1 MAIRWVYVT
10 HMKAIRVSQ
19 TGGRE
24 VLQYVDLAT
33 PTPGAGEA
41 LVRIEAI
48 GVNFI
53 DCYHRT
59 GLYKLPLPFTP
70 GSEAAGVVEEIGDG
84 VDSVKRGDRVAYA
97 MVRGAYAEYA
107 VAPADKLVPL
117 PESIDGKTAAAA
129 MLQGMTAHYLS
140 TSVHRIESGETV
152 LVHAAAGGVGALLVQ
167 MAKVPGARVFGTAST
182 KHLDIAREAGCDVVI
197 DYTKDDFESIVMSE
211 TGSKGCAA
219 VYDSVGKT
227 TFDKSLECCGLR
239 ATLALFGQ
247 SSGMV
252 PPFEPGR
259 LAKNGVF
266 LTRPSLGHYTNTR
279 EELLWRAGD
288 VFAWIASGA
297 LKLRID
303 REVALRDAAEA
314 HRALEAR
321 ETTGKVLLIP

>member
-1 MAIRWVYVT
+1 
-10 HMKAIRVSQ
+10 MKAIRVSQ
-19 TGGRE
+19 TGGCE
-24 VLQYVDLAT
+24 VLQYVDVAT
-33 PTPGAGEA
+33 PKPGAGEA

-59 GLYKLPLPFTP
+59 GLYKMPLPFTP
-70 GSEAAGVVEEIGDG
+70 GSEAAGVVEEVGEG

-117 PESIDGKTAAAA
+117 QESIDAKTAAAA

-140 TSVHRIESGETV
+140 TSVHRIESGEVV

-167 MAKVPGARVFGTAST
+167 MAKMRGARVFGTASA
-182 KHLDIAREAGCDVVI
+182 KHLDIARAAGCDVVI
-197 DYTKDDFESIVMSE
+197 DYTKDDFESMVMSE
-211 TGSKGCAA
+211 SGGKGCAA

-227 TFDKSLECCGLR
+227 TFDKSLECSGLR

-266 LTRPSLGHYTNTR
+266 LTRPTLFHYTATR
-279 EELLWRAGD
+279 EELLGRARD
-288 VFAWIASGA
+288 VFEWIESGE
-297 LKLRID
+297 LKLRFG
-303 REVALRDAAEA
+303 REVPLRNVPEG
-314 HRALEAR
+314 LPP
-321 ETTGKVLLIP
+321 L

>member
-1 MAIRWVYVT
+1 
-10 HMKAIRVSQ
+10 MKAILISQ
-19 TGGRE
+19 TGSRE

-33 PTPGAGEA
+33 PKPGAGDA

-53 DCYHRT
+53 DVYHRT
-59 GLYKLPLPFTP
+59 GLYKMPLPFTP
-70 GSEAAGVVEEIGDG
+70 GSEAAGIVEEIGEG
-84 VDSVKRGDRVAYA
+84 VDSVKKGDRVAYA

-117 PESIDGKTAAAA
+117 PSSIDARTAAAA

-140 TSVHRIESGETV
+140 TSVHRIEPGEAV

-167 MAKVPGARVFGTAST
+167 MAKMRGARVFGTAST
-182 KHLDIAREAGCDVVI
+182 KHLEIAREAGCDVVI

-211 TGSKGCAA
+211 TGGKGCAA

-239 ATLALFGQ
+239 ATLGLFGQ
-247 SSGMV
+247 SSGTV

-279 EELLWRAGD
+279 EELRWRAEEVLG
-288 VFAWIASGA
+288 WSGSGK

-303 REVALRDAAEA
+303 REVPLRDAADA

>member
-1 MAIRWVYVT
+1 
-10 HMKAIRVSQ
+10 MKAIRVSQ
-19 TGGRE
+19 TGGCD
-24 VLQYVDLAT
+24 VLQYVEVDD
-33 PTPGAGEA
+33 PKPGPGEA

-53 DCYHRT
+53 DVYHRT
-59 GLYKLPLPFTP
+59 GLYKMPLPLTP
-70 GSEAAGVVEEIGDG
+70 GSEAAGIVDAIGDG
-84 VDSVKRGDRVAYA
+84 VDSVKEGDRVAYA

-107 VAPADKLVPL
+107 VVPADKLVPL
-117 PESIDGKTAAAA
+117 PDAIDAKTAAAA

-140 TSVHRIESGETV
+140 TSTHRIESGETV

-167 MAKVPGARVFGTAST
+167 MAKMRGARVFGTAST
-182 KHLDIAREAGCDVVI
+182 KHLQIATEAGCDVVI

-211 TGSKGCAA
+211 TGGKGCNA

-227 TFDKSLECCGLR
+227 TFDKSLECSGLR

-266 LTRPSLGHYTNTR
+266 LTRPTLFHYTATR
-279 EELLWRAGD
+279 EELLGRARD
-288 VFAWIASGA
+288 VFEWIESGK

-303 REVALRDAAEA
+303 REVPLRDVAEA

>member
-1 MAIRWVYVT
+1 MP
-10 HMKAIRVSQ
+10 MKAILVSQ
-19 TGGRE
+19 TGGTE
-24 VLQYVDLAT
+24 VLQYVEVET
-33 PTPGAGEA
+33 PKPGPGEA

-53 DCYHRT
+53 DVYHRT
-59 GLYKLPLPFTP
+59 GLYKLPLPFIP
-70 GSEAAGVVEEIGDG
+70 GSEAAGVVEAIGEG
-84 VDSVKRGDRVAYA
+84 VGLVKKGDRVTFTTRGTYA
-97 MVRGAYAEYA
+97 GYA
-107 VAPADKLVPL
+107 VVPADKLVPL
-117 PESIDGKTAAAA
+117 PDAIDTRTAAAV

-140 TSVHRIESGETV
+140 TSLHSIAANEAV

-167 MAKVPGARVFGTAST
+167 MAKMRGARVFGTASA
-182 KHLDIAREAGCDVVI
+182 KHIQIATEAGCDVVI
-197 DYTKDDFESIVMSE
+197 DYTKDDFEAIVMSE
-211 TGSKGCAA
+211 TSGKGCNA

-247 SSGMV
+247 SSGVV

-266 LTRPSLGHYTNTR
+266 LTRPSLGHYTVTR
-279 EELLWRAGD
+279 EELLGRADD
-288 VFAWIASGA
+288 VFAWLGSGK
-297 LKLRID
+297 LELRID
-303 REVALRDAAEA
+303 REVALRDVAEA

>member
-1 MAIRWVYVT
+1 
-10 HMKAIRVSQ
+10 MKAIRVSQ
-19 TGGRE
+19 TGGCE
-24 VLQYVDLAT
+24 VLQYVDVAT
-33 PTPGAGEA
+33 PKPGAGEA

-59 GLYKLPLPFTP
+59 GLYKMPLPFTP
-70 GSEAAGVVEEIGDG
+70 GSEAAGVVEEVGEG

-117 PESIDGKTAAAA
+117 QESIDAKTAAAA

-140 TSVHRIESGETV
+140 TSVHRIESGEVV

-167 MAKVPGARVFGTAST
+167 MAKMRGARVFGTASA

-197 DYTKDDFESIVMSE
+197 DYTKDDFESMVMAE
-211 TGSKGCAA
+211 TGGKGCAA

-239 ATLALFGQ
+239 GTLALFGQ

-252 PPFEPGR
+252 PPFDPSR

-288 VFAWIASGA
+288 VLDWIGSGK

-303 REVALRDAAEA
+303 REVPLRDAAEA